1 MQPPAFVWEE
11 QWTTC
16 PLNKPFVATLSAHS
30 HSALSAHSPIRS
42 LTLALSPLSQTSIM
56 AVEFA
61 GGVIIGA
68 DSRTTTGSYI
78 VSSFLIHFD
87 GRTAHAKS

>member
-1 MQPPAFVWEE
+1 VDNLPFE
-11 QWTTC
+11 QAVC
-16 PLNKPFVATLSAHS
+16 RTLSAHS
-30 HSALSAHSPIRS
+30 HSAPFAHSPIRS